1 MKKFLLSFSLMLL
14 LTSCFFEDHHHKTHA
29 AGALQTVVDNYYAS
43 ATVKAGISVAL
54 YKDGYTWT
62 YATGSAGN
70 GTAMTTSTPTFAYSI
85 TKTIVS
91 ALVLTQIDHG
101 DYTLDNTV
109 EQLLSGNT
117 AYGDLTTNYAT
128 QKSYLN
134 TGATVKQLLMHTS
147 GMPDYAATNPTGILT
162 LCDPAINWSPVYI
175 LEHIV
180 NTGYSNVGTFDYS
193 NTNYILLGMI
203 AENNGHDTLN
213 DLLSAAFFT
222 PLDLDIKLAPQ
233 DDIPSNIAEPYDDTA
248 LFGYSPANSFFYIT
262 DMLSMYSAYFPNY
275 NFYTGAGR
283 ATWAAGGIISTAED
297 LAKWGYELY
306 DTDGQAVTQ
315 TVRNTIKGSAISE
328 GAYGYGV
335 TYNTFTYNDGT
346 TGELY
351 GHSGSAVGY
360 KTILEYEEN
369 QRIAVVI
376 LTNANNLYDN
386 ALNPSATDSQLG
398 IVDRIALVKDLLKVY
413 NDSN

>member
-1 MKKFLLSFSLMLL
+1 MKKFLLCFSLVFILS
-14 LTSCFFEDHHHKTHA
+14 SCFFEDHDKKHTTDA
-29 AGALQTVVDNYYAS
+29 MQAVVDTYFAA

-62 YATGSAGN
+62 YATGSAAD
-70 GTAMTTSTPTFAYSI
+70 GTAMTTSTPTFAYSV

-91 ALVLTQIDHG
+91 AMVLKQIEHG

-109 EQLLSGNT
+109 DSLLSGDSD
-117 AYGDLTTNYAT
+117 GYAT
-128 QKSYLN
+128 LSTEQKAYLN

-147 GMPDYAATNPTGILT
+147 GMPDYAVTNPTGILP
-162 LCDPAINWSPVYI
+162 LCDPAVNWSPVYI

-180 NTGYSNVGTFDYS
+180 NQGYKNVGTFNYS

-203 AENNGHDTLN
+203 AEHKGNDTLN
-213 DLLSAAFFT
+213 DLLSTAFFS
-222 PLDLDIKLAPQ
+222 PLKLDIILAPQ
-233 DDIPSNIAEPYDDTA
+233 DDVPLNIAEPYDDAA
-248 LFGYSPANSFFYIT
+248 LFGYSPADSFYYIT

-275 NFYTGAGR
+275 DFYTGAGR
-283 ATWAAGGIISTAED
+283 GTWAAGGIIATAEN
-297 LAKWGYELY
+297 LAKWGYALY
-306 DTDGQAVTQ
+306 DSCDSTIISSAE
-315 TVRNTIKGSAISE
+315 RNTIKASAATD

-346 TGELY
+346 TGKLY

-360 KTILEYEEN
+360 KTILEYEAN
-369 QRIAVVI
+369 QRISVVI

-386 ALNPSATDSQLG
+386 ALHPSYSDSQLG
-398 IVDRIALVKDLLKVY
+398 IVDRIGLAEALLKTY
-413 NDSN
+413 NDNN